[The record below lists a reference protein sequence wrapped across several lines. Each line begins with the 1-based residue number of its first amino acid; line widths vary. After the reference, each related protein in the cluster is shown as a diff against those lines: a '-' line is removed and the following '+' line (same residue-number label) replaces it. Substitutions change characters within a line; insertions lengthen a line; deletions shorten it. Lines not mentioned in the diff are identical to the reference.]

1 MKKKKI
7 EQQVA
12 QSFSNAQPDIYNSVA
27 ADCPT
32 RAAAVA
38 KPKNTTWGWKIA
50 TCALSLLLVVAVVF
64 GGVMLGRNS
73 NVPNEAVAASVTLD
87 VNPSVSIQIN
97 SNRRVVNVEAL
108 NKDGVIIVGGKDF
121 KGVQLEL
128 AVDAIIG
135 SMFRHNYI
143 RADAN
148 SVLVSVDSKQSE
160 YNDLVKLI
168 SDEITVELKGQEIS
182 VNVVAQWIRSSDA
195 ASALAAQY
203 GISLGKAQLITKIL
217 DNAPEGSTYT
227 AENLVPL
234 TVNELM
240 LLMQNLDIPS
250 DVLSQSGSA
259 NDPFVGSDVAKAS
272 ALERAGLTEQAV
284 TRLTC
289 KIDNDDGLMVYEV
302 EFVCD
307 GWEYEINVNARTGE
321 VVKFEKELAHHTA
334 PVGERPTRERVL
346 AVALEKAGLPEGTD
360 VTSSQVAF
368 DDKDKECEVKFSY
381 NGTLYEM
388 EIGYDLELISYQEKT
403 VPVLPELPSEN
414 QWLNPSV
421 DNELVR
427 ALLEFLNKKYGID
440 ITLENTHGW
449 EIEKE
454 TEHGR
459 TTYDIEF
466 NWEDTSTHIT
476 YEFECEMDSNM
487 NVLSYERERVD
498 SFYDTGV

>member
-50 TCALSLLLVVAVVF
+50 TCALSLLLVVAIVF

-73 NVPNEAVAASVTLD
+73 KENAVAASVTLD

-97 SNRRVVNVEAL
+97 SNRRVVKVEAL
-108 NKDGVIIVGGKDF
+108 NKDGLIIVGNKDF

-143 RADAN
+143 RTDAN
-148 SVLVSVDSKQSE
+148 SVLVSVDAAQNE
-160 YNDLVKLI
+160 YDELVKLI

-182 VNVVAQWIRSSDA
+182 VNVVSQWIRSSDA
-195 ASALAAQY
+195 ASKLAAQY

-217 DNAPEGSTYT
+217 DNAPEGSTYK
-227 AENLVPL
+227 AEDLVTL

-272 ALERAGLTEQAV
+272 ALERAGLDEQAV

-289 KIDNDDGLMVYEV
+289 QIDNDDGLMVYEV

-321 VVKFEKELAHHTA
+321 VVKFDKELARHTVPA
-334 PVGERPTRERVL
+334 GERPTGEQVL
-346 AVALEKAGLPEGTD
+346 AVALEKAGLPEGTQ
-360 VTSSQVAF
+360 VTSPQVSF
-368 DDKDKECEVKFSY
+368 NEKDKECEVNFSY

-403 VPVLPELPSEN
+403 VPVLPELPPEN

-466 NWEDTSTHIT
+466 KWRDYSTHYIF
-476 YEFECEMDSNM
+476 EFECEMDSNM